1 MSDNPFAVVSDYY
14 NRNKNQVM
22 IIAGAIIV
30 IVVGIILFTSKRAS
44 RNEEA
49 AVALGKIRPTYE
61 GGNFQAAINGDS
73 LGNKGLKF
81 IVDEYGSSENG
92 QLAKLL
98 LANSYYGLRDF
109 QNAMKYYDD
118 FGGSNKLSKVA
129 AISGLAS
136 VKEAQNDFIGAA
148 KEFERAANYDKE
160 NPFRDEYLFYAGRD
174 FSLGNDKASAKRVF
188 EQLKSDFPKSKYIT
202 QSGRYN
208 YNID

>member
-30 IVVGIILFTSKRAS
+30 IVVGIVLFTSKRAS
-44 RNEEA
+44 QNEEA

>member
-1 MSDNPFAVVSDYY
+1 MSDNPFEVVSDYY

-44 RNEEA
+44 QNEDA
-49 AVALGKIRPTYE
+49 SLALGKIRPAYE
-61 GGNFQAAINGDS
+61 SGNFQAAINGDS
-73 LGNKGLKF
+73 LGNKGLLF
-81 IVDEYGSSENG
+81 IVNEYGSSESG
-92 QLAKLL
+92 ELAKLL

-109 QNAMKYYDD
+109 QNALKYYED

-129 AISGLAS
+129 AITGIAS

-160 NPFRDEYLFYAGRD
+160 NPFRDEYLFYAGKD
-174 FSLGNDKASAKRVF
+174 FALGNDKVSAKRVF
-188 EQLKSDFPKSKYIT
+188 DLLKSDFPKSKYIA
-202 QSGRYN
+202 QSVRYN
-208 YNID
+208 YSVD